1 MFDKSLGGK
10 WTYDK
15 TCCWFCDDGRRF
27 IAHVAMHN
35 RAKGYYLYL
44 YGVGKPKEIIFESTT
59 LKTPI
64 IKRYFVVI

>member
-1 MFDKSLGGK
+1 
-10 WTYDK
+10 
-15 TCCWFCDDGRRF
+15 
-27 IAHVAMHN
+27 MHN